1 MPIQFRCM
9 QCGQMLSISS
19 RKMGS
24 TVNCPA
30 CTEPIRVPGEV
41 EPTAQLEQVKATAS
55 GNTPTVPVP
64 ASSRPAAAAVAPAK
78 APAPASSPNLWADE
92 EEDDEDA
99 PRGVRDSR
107 IANDGLDMTPMVDVT
122 FQLLIFFMI
131 TASFV
136 TQKSLQTSP
145 PEPDDEAGQVA
156 MQVEEDDQ
164 APVIVGI
171 AEDGSIVIDEFPV
184 EPSAVL
190 ETLTAKIAA
199 ENRTSLLIEAE
210 YNAPHG
216 MVILVMDSGISAGM
230 QSIRK
235 TSRKDE

>member
-1 MPIQFRCM
+1 MH
-9 QCGQMLSISS
+9 CGQMLSISS

-41 EPTAQLEQVKATAS
+41 DPTAQLDQVKATAS
-55 GNTPTVPVP
+55 ANTPAVP
-64 ASSRPAAAAVAPAK
+64 APAPSRPAAATVPAK
-78 APAPASSPNLWADE
+78 ASVPAKSPNLWADE
-92 EEDDEDA
+92 EEDEDA
-99 PRGVRDSR
+99 PRGMRDSR

-171 AEDGSIVIDEFPV
+171 AEDGSIVIDDFPV

-199 ENRTSLLIEAE
+199 ENRASLLIEAE

-235 TSRKDE
+235 SSRKNE

>member
-9 QCGQMLSISS
+9 HCGQMLSISS

-41 EPTAQLEQVKATAS
+41 DPTAQLDQVKATAS
-55 GNTPTVPVP
+55 ANTPAVP
-64 ASSRPAAAAVAPAK
+64 APAPSRPAAATVPAK
-78 APAPASSPNLWADE
+78 ASVPAKSPNLWADE
-92 EEDDEDA
+92 EEDEDA
-99 PRGVRDSR
+99 PRGMRDSR

-171 AEDGSIVIDEFPV
+171 AEDGSIVIDDFPV

-199 ENRTSLLIEAE
+199 ENRASLLIEAE

-235 TSRKDE
+235 SSRKNE

>member
-1 MPIQFRCM
+1 
-9 QCGQMLSISS
+9 
-19 RKMGS
+19 
-24 TVNCPA
+24 
-30 CTEPIRVPGEV
+30 
-41 EPTAQLEQVKATAS
+41 
-55 GNTPTVPVP
+55 
-64 ASSRPAAAAVAPAK
+64 
-78 APAPASSPNLWADE
+78 
-92 EEDDEDA
+92 
-99 PRGVRDSR
+99 
-107 IANDGLDMTPMVDVT
+107 MVDVT

-171 AEDGSIVIDEFPV
+171 AEDGSIVIDDFPV

-199 ENRTSLLIEAE
+199 ENRASLLIEAE

-235 TSRKDE
+235 SSRKNE

>member
-1 MPIQFRCM
+1 MPIQFRCVH
-9 QCGQMLSISS
+9 CGQMLSISS

-41 EPTAQLEQVKATAS
+41 DPTAQLDQVKTTAS
-55 GNTPTVPVP
+55 AQTPAVP
-64 ASSRPAAAAVAPAK
+64 APAPNRPAAAVAPAK
-78 APAPASSPNLWADE
+78 APVPASSPNLWADE

-136 TQKSLQTSP
+136 TQKSLQTSA
-145 PEPDDEAGQVA
+145 PEPEDDAGQVT

-164 APVIVGI
+164 APVIVAI
-171 AEDGSIVIDEFPV
+171 AEDGSILIDDFPV

-190 ETLTAKIAA
+190 ETLTGKIAA
-199 ENRTSLLIEAE
+199 ESKTSLVIEAE

>member
-9 QCGQMLSISS
+9 HCGQMLSISS

-41 EPTAQLEQVKATAS
+41 DPTAQLDQVKATAS
-55 GNTPTVPVP
+55 ANTPAVP
-64 ASSRPAAAAVAPAK
+64 APAPSRSAAATAPAK
-78 APAPASSPNLWADE
+78 ASVPAKSPNLWADE
-92 EEDDEDA
+92 EEDEDA
-99 PRGVRDSR
+99 PRGMRDSR

>member
-9 QCGQMLSISS
+9 HCGQMLSISS

-41 EPTAQLEQVKATAS
+41 DPTAQLDQVKATAS
-55 GNTPTVPVP
+55 ANTPAVP
-64 ASSRPAAAAVAPAK
+64 APAPTRPAAAAAPAK
-78 APAPASSPNLWADE
+78 APVPASSPNLWADE
-92 EEDDEDA
+92 EDDDEDA

-145 PEPDDEAGQVA
+145 PEPKDDAGQVS

-171 AEDGSIVIDEFPV
+171 AEDGSILIDDFPV

-190 ETLTAKIAA
+190 ETLTGKIAA
-199 ENRTSLLIEAE
+199 ENKTNLLIEAD

-216 MVILVMDSGISAGM
+216 LVILVMDSGISAGM

-235 TSRKDE
+235 SSRKDE

>member
-1 MPIQFRCM
+1 MPIQFRCVH
-9 QCGQMLSISS
+9 CGQMLSISS

-41 EPTAQLEQVKATAS
+41 DPTAQLDQVKATAS
-55 GNTPTVPVP
+55 ANTPAVP
-64 ASSRPAAAAVAPAK
+64 APAPSRSAAAVAPAK
-78 APAPASSPNLWADE
+78 APVPASSPNLWADE
-92 EEDDEDA
+92 EEDEDA
-99 PRGVRDSR
+99 PRGMRDSR

-171 AEDGSIVIDEFPV
+171 AEDGSIVIDDFPV

-235 TSRKDE
+235 SSRKNE

>member
-9 QCGQMLSISS
+9 HCGQMLSISS

-41 EPTAQLEQVKATAS
+41 DPTAQLDQVKATAS
-55 GNTPTVPVP
+55 ANTPAVP
-64 ASSRPAAAAVAPAK
+64 APAPSRPAAATAPAK
-78 APAPASSPNLWADE
+78 APVPARSPNLWADE
-92 EEDDEDA
+92 EEDEDA
-99 PRGVRDSR
+99 PRGMRDSR

-171 AEDGSIVIDEFPV
+171 AEDGSIVIDDFPV

-235 TSRKDE
+235 SSRKNE

>member
-9 QCGQMLSISS
+9 HCGQMLSISS

-41 EPTAQLEQVKATAS
+41 DPTAQLDQVKATAS
-55 GNTPTVPVP
+55 ANTPAVP
-64 ASSRPAAAAVAPAK
+64 APAPSRPAAATVPAK
-78 APAPASSPNLWADE
+78 TSVPAKSPNLWADE
-92 EEDDEDA
+92 EEDEDA
-99 PRGVRDSR
+99 PRGMRDSR

-171 AEDGSIVIDEFPV
+171 AEDGSIVIDDFPV

-235 TSRKDE
+235 SSRKNE